1 MPDQVQASDDGGSAW
16 SGGGEKDWTYLRRFQ
31 EVECQDVVLVLD
43 GGREAEEGV

>member
-1 MPDQVQASDDGGSAW
+1 MPGQVQASDDGGSAW
-16 SGGGEKDWTYLRRFQ
+16 SGSGDLTYLRRFQ